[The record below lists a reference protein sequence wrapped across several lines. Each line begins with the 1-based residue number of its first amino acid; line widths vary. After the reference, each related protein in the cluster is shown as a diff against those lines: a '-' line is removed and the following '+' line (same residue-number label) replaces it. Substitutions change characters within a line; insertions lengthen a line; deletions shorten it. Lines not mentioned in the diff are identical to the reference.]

1 MGREAF
7 REARSISLP
16 DYHPFLTLSPRYMCL
31 STDCRRSDVQ
41 SLVSAEDTV
50 VVVVVEVNWRGAKST

>member
-7 REARSISLP
+7 REAVECSLP

-31 STDCRRSDVQ
+31 STECRRSDVQ
-41 SLVSAEDTV
+41 SLVSVEDPV
-50 VVVVVEVNWRGAKST
+50 EVVVVEVNWRRVKST